1 MRVIGAGVEER
12 GRSAGGG
19 ERAASV
25 GGDGYVVTA
34 DGDNAGEVLDEFE
47 LIRAEIGIRPREGE
61 GGEDAGVGGSGIE
74 IDGQSSGRERDGV
87 FQVEVHLDALL
98 TAGRGIERER

>member
-34 DGDNAGEVLDEFE
+34 DAYDAGEIFNEFE
-47 LIRAEIGIRPREGE
+47 LIRTEIVDGARQNESRQ
-61 GGEDAGVGGSGIE
+61 DARVGRRGIE
-74 IDGQSSGRERDGV
+74 IDG
-87 FQVEVHLDALL
+87 
-98 TAGRGIERER
+98 

>member
-34 DGDNAGEVLDEFE
+34 DAYDAGEILDELE
-47 LIRAEIGIRPREGE
+47 LIRAEIGNRPRQSE

-74 IDGQSSGRERDGV
+74 IDGQGSGRE
-87 FQVEVHLDALL
+87 
-98 TAGRGIERER
+98 